1 MSEIRLDTL
10 HNQYVLI
17 APERLHRP
25 NTIYAHKAPLEASK
39 RCPFCEGNES
49 LTPKEVFALRDNE
62 PNTAGWKT
70 RVVPN
75 LYKAVQIELEQGSQR
90 DGLFET
96 ISGLGAHE
104 ILIDSPLHEGGFEK
118 IGSEGVENWLKSIIF
133 RSEDLQKD
141 RRLVYLSVFKNE
153 GLNAGATQSHPH
165 TQILAL
171 PVMPKKELML
181 LENKMAYYK
190 RHGRGIF
197 EDIVHNEM
205 LFEKRI
211 IAQMG
216 DFIAF
221 CPFASAFPFE
231 VMIAPLKNLSNLT
244 HCNQKQLSHFAT
256 LMTKVFTMLST
267 QLGKFDYNLSFT
279 LPPLNSNYENAHLLS
294 LLDVNFRFSVR
305 IMPRIYTLG
314 GFELS
319 TEMFIN
325 CVPPE
330 EAAKLLRGEK

>member
-1 MSEIRLDTL
+1 MSEIRCDKL

-25 NTIYAHKAPLEASK
+25 NAICAQKVPLKAFK

-75 LYKAVQIELEQGSQR
+75 LYKAVQIELEQASWREGM
-90 DGLFET
+90 FET

-104 ILIDSPLHEGGFEK
+104 ILIDSPNHGGGFEK
-118 IGSEGVENWLKSIIF
+118 IGPEGVKNWLQSIIF

-153 GLNAGATQSHPH
+153 GFNAGATQSHPH

-171 PVMPKKELML
+171 PMMPKKELMF

-190 RHGRGIF
+190 RHGRGLL
-197 EDIVHNEM
+197 EDIVHNEI

-211 IAQMG
+211 IAQVG

-244 HCNQKQLSHFAT
+244 QCNQTQLSNVAT
-256 LMTKVFTMLST
+256 LLVKVFTMLST
-267 QLGKFDYNLSFT
+267 QLGNFDYNLSFA
-279 LPPLNSNYENAHLLS
+279 LPPLNSNYENAHLMAS
-294 LLDVNFRFSVR
+294 LDMNFRFSVR

-325 CVPPE
+325 CVEPE
-330 EAAKLLRGEK
+330 VAAKLLRGEK